1 MGKEK
6 PFKDENLIDEIVV
19 LTYPEVRDFFTTH
32 VEGTTPI
39 NYNEYLSKVGL
50 IEGETESQ
58 LPGVIFT
65 DATTPIFTPQDI
77 EEKGKFSCH
86 YWLEFYF
93 GSNGSSIRRCFYW
106 LRRTNVSR
114 N

>member
-1 MGKEK
+1 EK
-6 PFKDENLIDEIVV
+6 PFKDENLIDEIVA

-65 DATTPIFTPQDI
+65 DATTPIFTPQYI
-77 EEKGKFSCH
+77 EEKGKFLVITGLNST
-86 YWLEFYF
+86 LEVMGVQLGDVF
-93 GSNGSSIRRCFYW
+93 
-106 LRRTNVSR
+106 LA
-114 N
+114 